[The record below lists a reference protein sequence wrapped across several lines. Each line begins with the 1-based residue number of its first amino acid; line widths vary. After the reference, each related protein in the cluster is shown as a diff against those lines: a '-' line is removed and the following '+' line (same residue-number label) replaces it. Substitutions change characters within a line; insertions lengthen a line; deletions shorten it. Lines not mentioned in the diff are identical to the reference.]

1 MKRVRRAVAFVV
13 HHAYADA
20 LACYRE
26 PMRYYAEAGWQVDL
40 YLGVSAQHPAPSFP
54 QGNVVLRPLEIS
66 RSGTLRLVAQL
77 MRRQHRYAAVFCAP
91 GWGLDHAVRA
101 LALGNT
107 PVGYISDELISD
119 SELSTDSQR
128 RWKARERAAHRRCS
142 FTIALSAE
150 RAEYL
155 RQLHR
160 LPNSHP
166 IFVVPNAA
174 PGPAGRVPS
183 HYYPDRLGLPTGRTV
198 ALHAGGM
205 GWAPLGELIS
215 EAEQWRDDRAPAL
228 VCQGRL
234 PSQMAGRAQR
244 GSAYYV
250 SESLPSTLL
259 DYAVSSAD
267 VGLALYDSVKD
278 NDRIMGTAS
287 GKLCLYL
294 KNGLP
299 VVTSRLPCFAWV
311 EREGVGMC
319 ASSPRDVRAAIEA
332 AAADSRRLSAG
343 ALRYYNEH
351 LDFRVTFRPVAAFV
365 EELAVGG
372 VARQEPAASTTGEAV
387 LT

>member
-1 MKRVRRAVAFVV
+1 MSSQPIANANGKRANARRIDGVRSQSR
-13 HHAYADA
+13 
-20 LACYRE
+20 CQ
-26 PMRYYAEAGWQVDL
+26 P
-40 YLGVSAQHPAPSFP
+40 SAPNIYVNCI
-54 QGNVVLRPLEIS
+54 GCRTRI
-66 RSGTLRLVAQL
+66 RSLS
-77 MRRQHRYAAVFCAP
+77 YP
-91 GWGLDHAVRA
+91 
-101 LALGNT
+101 T
-107 PVGYISDELISD
+107 P
-119 SELSTDSQR
+119 
-128 RWKARERAAHRRCS
+128 H
-142 FTIALSAE
+142 
-150 RAEYL
+150 
-155 RQLHR
+155 
-160 LPNSHP
+160 
-166 IFVVPNAA
+166 
-174 PGPAGRVPS
+174 RVPRVGCRVTTTQTAS
-183 HYYPDRLGLPTGRTV
+183 DFPLDGRWRCML
-198 ALHAGGM
+198 AGM

-372 VARQEPAASTTGEAV
+372 VARQEPAALTTGEAV